1 MSNKIHYSITTTAI
15 VMTTVVYTLVG
26 DHCGVLIGDAFQKG
40 LMKDQSDEIA
50 RNAYNAMRKN
60 ALEIPSG
67 EEYLEGKGR
76 RAIKEYLTA
85 GFVPLEATMPLTFH
99 SREQVIERYLF
110 SALSILLRSNI
121 VCISLCHV
129 LRCLELWSMRTMITL
144 SLNWQSSWVINQTM
158 NNCSSTV
165 RVIKWSLM
173 IQVCNNIVLLNT

>member
-1 MSNKIHYSITTTAI
+1 
-15 VMTTVVYTLVG
+15 MTTVVYTLVG

-99 SREQVIERYLF
+99 SREQVIERDLM
-110 SALSILLRSNI
+110 SALSVLLRSKI
-121 VCISLCHV
+121 VCFVVLCV
-129 LRCLELWSMRTMITL
+129 KVSRTMEYAYNDYVVAQL
-144 SLNWQSSWVINQTM
+144 AKQLGYQSDYEQLLQHSESYKMVIDDKGMQ
-158 NNCSSTV
+158 
-165 RVIKWSLM
+165 
-173 IQVCNNIVLLNT
+173 